1 MNDDIQPDAI
11 QSDTAH
17 EAQIEPDAEPGRGA
31 HHAEAEAKADRAA
44 EGLRDQI
51 AALRQQVR
59 DAQETLKDHQRRRE
73 TRPAKR

>member
-1 MNDDIQPDAI
+1 MNDDNPPDAHLSETEI
-11 QSDTAH
+11 RN
-17 EAQIEPDAEPGRGA
+17 EPNRDDL
-31 HHAEAEAKADRAA
+31 HAEAEAHADRAA
-44 EGLRDQI
+44 EGLRGQI